1 MPTCAQNTPAGTK
14 ASVNASWAMKAVA
27 MPMLQT
33 TTPMVLM
40 ISDSGRSTPW
50 TGVLVVLESLLATL
64 IQIWTAPSKFGNGVA
79 KPSSYG
85 PLAKPA
91 THADILYNK
100 EILLRKN

>member
-1 MPTCAQNTPAGTK
+1 
-14 ASVNASWAMKAVA
+14 
-27 MPMLQT
+27 
-33 TTPMVLM
+33 
-40 ISDSGRSTPW
+40 
-50 TGVLVVLESLLATL
+50 
-64 IQIWTAPSKFGNGVA
+64 VA